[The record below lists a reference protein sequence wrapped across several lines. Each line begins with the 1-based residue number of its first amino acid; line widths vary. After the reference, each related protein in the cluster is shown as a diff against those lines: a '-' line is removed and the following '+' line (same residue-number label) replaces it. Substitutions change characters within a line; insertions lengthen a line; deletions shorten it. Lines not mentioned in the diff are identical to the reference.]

1 MILEQIYFPSPHTWV
16 PSTVQTNG
24 ICSGRN
30 LEAYFPDRF
39 SRHSLIKLN
48 LMFKNYTFVFIKL
61 ESWKFIKEFTQQPW
75 ISGYSEL
82 STALGI
88 RYMRQIRSHS
98 QESPGAVAS
107 NWLLQSLFLCSNS
120 EIFHEPISLFSHPNA
135 LVRCT

>member
-1 MILEQIYFPSPHTWV
+1 MDMEKKLKGRVMILEQIYFPSPHTWV
-16 PSTVQTNG
+16 PLPVQTNG
-24 ICSGRN
+24 ICSGCN

-61 ESWKFIKEFTQQPW
+61 ESWKFIKVFTQQPW

-98 QESPGAVAS
+98 QSPQELWPLTGY
-107 NWLLQSLFLCSNS
+107 
-120 EIFHEPISLFSHPNA
+120 FSPCFSVVILKFFMN
-135 LVRCT
+135 L